1 MKKVWTLQDAKN
13 KFSQVVEE
21 AQKEGPQVV
30 TKRGIETIIIL
41 SMEDYKK
48 ITKPNINLVEFFR
61 KSPLHGTDLDLTRS
75 KEPSRKVSF

>member
-1 MKKVWTLQDAKN
+1 MKNIWSLQDAKN

-41 SMEDYKK
+41 SIEDYKK
-48 ITKPNINLVEFFR
+48 LIKPKINLVEFFQ

-75 KEPSRKVSF
+75 KEPSRKVTF